1 MTQQYEDEDEDEG
14 GGVQPEVLKSYLAF
28 GLRALSE
35 HRWLS
40 IGVFAFV
47 TGMSL
52 IALAVWP
59 RTYQCETKLMTQAST
74 GLAQN
79 VDSVR
84 DALNFKGAHEIIMRH
99 DNLVSIVRQTDLVK
113 HWTENR
119 PFILGAKDAV
129 MNTLRGKPNPKD
141 MEGVLVYTLKTRMQ
155 AQTAD
160 GVLTLSIEWPDAGM
174 AARLLEVATQN
185 FLEARHV
192 AEISTIADYI
202 AILEGHAVKL
212 RTEID
217 KNVEQIQRLREEKLA
232 QYGRRPDGA
241 PAAAATP
248 AAAPEAGTVQR
259 APAPP
264 RPRSTVEQEDVA
276 RLRVQL
282 EAKQRA
288 MAELEDNRDRRLAE
302 QQARLRELS
311 LKYTEAHPLVEDA
324 KQNVRALAEDSQQ
337 VLALR
342 KEIQGMDGELT
353 RKRSLSG
360 DVRASATGTRP
371 ATGIAA
377 VAAVSAADPLPPE
390 VLRFLQDAGG
400 ETFDPAVAA
409 QFRHSVEKYT
419 NLRGTISTARIDLD
433 TAQAAFQYRYKVMVP
448 PEAPDKP
455 VKPKVALVAIG
466 GIAAGLFLG
475 ILAALILALRSDR
488 IVERWQVHQLQ
499 LPVLSELQLHEP
511 RNS

>member
-40 IGVFAFV
+40 IGVFVFI

-52 IALAVWP
+52 IAVAVWP
-59 RTYQCETKLMTQAST
+59 RAYQCETKLMSQAST
-74 GLAQN
+74 GLAAQN
-79 VDSVR
+79 ADSVR
-84 DALNFKGAHEIIMRH
+84 DALNFKGAQEVIMRH

-119 PFILGAKDAV
+119 PFILGIKDAV

-141 MEGVLVYTLKTRMQ
+141 MEGVLVYTLKTRLQVQ
-155 AQTAD
+155 AAD

-241 PAAAATP
+241 PVL
-248 AAAPEAGTVQR
+248 AAAPAAPAAGTVQR
-259 APAPP
+259 APAPA

-288 MAELEDNRDRRLAE
+288 MADLEDNRNRRLAE

-342 KEIQGMDGELT
+342 KEIQGMEGELE
-353 RKRSLSG
+353 RKRSLAG
-360 DVRASATGTRP
+360 DVRATATGARTTT
-371 ATGIAA
+371 AGAGAA
-377 VAAVSAADPLPPE
+377 AAAAVSASDPLPPE

-419 NLRGTISTARIDLD
+419 HLRGTISTARIDLD
-433 TAQAAFQYRYKVMVP
+433 TAQAAFQYRYKVMAP
-448 PEAPDKP
+448 PEPPPKP
-455 VKPKVALVAIG
+455 SKPKVALILIG
-466 GIAAGLFLG
+466 GLAAGLFLG
-475 ILAALILALRSDR
+475 IAAALILALRSDR
-488 IVERWQVHQLQ
+488 IVD
-499 LPVLSELQLHEP
+499 
-511 RNS
+511 